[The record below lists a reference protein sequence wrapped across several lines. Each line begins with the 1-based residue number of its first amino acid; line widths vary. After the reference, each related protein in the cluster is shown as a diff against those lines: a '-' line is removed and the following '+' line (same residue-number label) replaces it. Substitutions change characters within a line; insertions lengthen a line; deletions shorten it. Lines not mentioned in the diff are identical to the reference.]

1 MINQSHKI
9 GRLQGAA
16 LLATTLLGT
25 SVFILPQLTIDIA
38 NSGALIAWLGLTL
51 AIIPVAIVF
60 GQLASQFSHAAG
72 PAFFVEKAFG
82 IVAGRTIGMIFLLVV
97 PLGAPAAILM
107 TFHFV
112 ESLVLISPVMQWLMQ
127 LSLLLILLLLNYRG
141 IQVSAK
147 LQLGLTLTIVAVVI
161 ILLGNTQAN
170 HVVIFDTATYLSTL
184 DIDLVLVASG
194 VAFWSFL
201 GVETMAHLAS
211 DFKDPKKDLV
221 PALLIGCII
230 VGLIYIACTY
240 LQLIYPNTNALAMI
254 GVFDQLLGGFGAQ
267 VIGVIGIAGGIAT
280 VNVYT
285 ASLARLAWSLS
296 NDGVLPAYFK
306 TVNRHNV
313 PVRAL
318 NIILMVMAGV
328 ITLTFLTGAHLED
341 LITWVNGVFVI
352 IYLASML
359 AAIKLLDKK
368 QRPLIFLG
376 CLFCLALM
384 WGLGWQMGYALLL
397 ILITAPLLYWQHLK
411 QQTMPTYC

>member
-1 MINQSHKI
+1 MSNQSNKI

-25 SVFILPQLTIDIA
+25 SVFILPQLTINIA
-38 NSGALIAWLGLTL
+38 NSGALFAWLGLTL

-60 GQLASQFSHAAG
+60 GQLAGQFSHAAG

-82 IVAGRTIGMIFLLVV
+82 TVAGRTIGIIFLFAV

-112 ESLVLISPVMQWLMQ
+112 ESLISMSPMTEWLMQ
-127 LSLLLILLLLNYRG
+127 LSLLLVLLLLNYRG
-141 IQVSAK
+141 IQISAK
-147 LQLGLTLTIVAVVI
+147 LQLGLTLTIVMIVV
-161 ILLGNTQAN
+161 ILLGQAPSGQT
-170 HVVIFDTATYLSTL
+170 VDVFVKDDFSTS
-184 DIDLVLVASG
+184 DIDLIFVASG
-194 VAFWSFL
+194 IAFWSFL
-201 GVETMAHLAS
+201 GVEAMAHLAN

-221 PALLIGCII
+221 PALLIGCVI

-240 LQLIYPNTNALAMI
+240 LQLIYPNEQTLAMA

-267 VIGVIGIAGGIAT
+267 VIGILGIAGGIAT

-296 NDGVLPAYFK
+296 NDGVLPAYYR

-313 PVRAL
+313 PIRAL
-318 NIILMVMAGV
+318 NTLLIIMAIV
-328 ITLTFLTGAHLED
+328 ISLTYLTGIHLED

-359 AAIKLLDKK
+359 AAIKLLNKSH
-368 QRPLIFLG
+368 RPLILVG
-376 CLFCLALM
+376 CLFCAALM
-384 WGLGWQMGYALLL
+384 WGLGWQMGYAFILM
-397 ILITAPLLYWQHLK
+397 LITAPLLYWQHK
-411 QQTMPTYC
+411 QQKKTVAYC